1 MSRLN
6 VNQIYNL
13 SGSVPTITTPHFRV
27 IRTINQTLSSGTTA
41 SVQWNSVVYDPN
53 NWFDTVNY
61 AWKPQIAGYY
71 WLSTILHV
79 SGTSPTRRIINMA
92 ITGDEDIRVFDD
104 NDSSSINIRTG
115 GGMAYFN
122 GTTDTASVS
131 VTLTATNPIITGAPD
146 GSYARF
152 EGFLVRA
159 A

>member
-13 SGSVPTITTPHFRV
+13 SGSVPTIATPHFRV
-27 IRTINQTLSSGTTA
+27 IRTTNQTLTSGITA

-71 WLSTILHV
+71 WLSVILHV
-79 SGTSPTRRIINMA
+79 QGTSPTRRIITIA
-92 ITGDEDIRVFDD
+92 ITGDEDIRAYDD
-104 NDSSSINIRTG
+104 NIGSAINIRTG

-122 GTTDTASVS
+122 GSTDTASVS
-131 VTLTATNPIITGAPD
+131 VTMTATTPSIVGVAD
-146 GSYARF
+146 GSYSRF